1 MRNMPSDRAF
11 LKRVTHA
18 ALIGAAFLLALPAV
32 AQQQPPAAP
41 AAAAP
46 APGDPGYLRV
56 QGQTALD
63 TLAPPAGGLQEPL
76 MDFRQ
81 EMRSFVEKIA
91 TYARTQNPSF
101 LIIASEPSEL
111 IIKRDVQDEKI
122 ISPARTFMRS
132 VDGLMFEGVYY
143 GYQAVG
149 KAPPPEEHDETMDRI
164 ALAKRNGLTVMA
176 LDFAT
181 KPATIDEVYRN
192 ARKDGLIA
200 AAAHR
205 ALPELTALPPYPSR
219 PNGENPNNIL
229 SMDNVKNFAF
239 ISDPAAFGRQDQFA
253 FKLHDTNFDLLIV
266 DPFSGREALSKRA
279 VETLKYKKLGARRLV
294 FARMDIGTAAS
305 YRYYW
310 KPYWQEGSPSFI
322 GAPYPRDPDRYF
334 VEFWKPEWQQI
345 MFGDN
350 QSYLYGLIAQG
361 YDGVILEG
369 LRNYLA
375 FEGNVEL
382 PLEFAPLAA
391 AE

>member
-1 MRNMPSDRAF
+1 MLNMPSDQAF
-11 LKRVTHA
+11 LTRLTRAV
-18 ALIGAAFLLALPAV
+18 LIGAAVVCASPALA
-32 AQQQPPAAP
+32 QQPPPTAT
-41 AAAAP
+41 
-46 APGDPGYLRV
+46 PGPGNPGFLRV

-63 TLAPPAGGLQEPL
+63 ALAPPTAGALAPL

-81 EMRSFVEKIA
+81 EMRSLIEKIA
-91 TYARTQNPSF
+91 TYARTQNPAF
-101 LIIASEPSEL
+101 LIVASDPSEL

-132 VDGLMFEGVYY
+132 VDGVLFQGVYY
-143 GYQAVG
+143 GHGAVG
-149 KAPPPEEHDETMDRI
+149 KAPPPEVHTEDMERI
-164 ALAKRNGLTVMA
+164 ALAKRNGLTVLA

-181 KPATIDEVYRN
+181 KPTAIDEVYRN

-200 AAAHR
+200 AAAPR
-205 ALPELTALPPYPSR
+205 PLPELTELPSYPSR
-219 PNGENPNNIL
+219 PNGENPKNIL
-229 SMDNVKNFAF
+229 SMDDVRNFAF

-310 KPYWQEGSPSFI
+310 QPDWKEGSPPFI
-322 GAPYPRDPDRYF
+322 STPYPMDPDRYF
-334 VEFWKPEWQQI
+334 VEYWTPEWQQVL
-345 MFGDN
+345 FGDN

-361 YDGVILEG
+361 YDGVLLEG
-369 LRNYLA
+369 MRNYLA
-375 FEGNVEL
+375 FEANVEL
-382 PLEFAPLAA
+382 QNEFAPLAA
-391 AE
+391 ADK

>member
-1 MRNMPSDRAF
+1 MP
-11 LKRVTHA
+11 A
-18 ALIGAAFLLALPAV
+18 ALIGVTLILAFPAV

-46 APGDPGYLRV
+46 AAGDPGYLRV
-56 QGQTALD
+56 QGQTPLD
-63 TLAPPAGGLQEPL
+63 ALAPPAGGALAPL

-91 TYARTQNPSF
+91 TYARAEKPNF
-101 LIIASEPSEL
+101 LVIASEPSEL

-132 VDGLMFEGVYY
+132 VDGLLFEGVYF
-143 GYQAVG
+143 GHQAIG
-149 KAPPPEEHDETMDRI
+149 KAPPPEVHNEVMDRI
-164 ALAKRNGLTVMA
+164 NLAKNNGLTVMA

-205 ALPELTALPPYPSR
+205 PIPELTALPPYPSR

-229 SMDNVKNFAF
+229 SMDDVRNFAF
-239 ISDPAAFGRQDQFA
+239 ISDSSAFGRQDQFA

-310 KPYWQEGSPSFI
+310 KPDWQEGSPPFI
-322 GAPYPRDPDRYF
+322 GAPFPRDPDRYF
-334 VEFWKPEWQQI
+334 VEFWRPEWQQI

-369 LRNYLA
+369 MRNYLA